1 MFLFELCK
9 YLAHFYIILMYARV
23 CAREYES
30 CLKWKTFG
38 LEFLEKFSKK
48 KICVVSEV
56 VHVGDRLLSWGL
68 LF

>member
-30 CLKWKTFG
+30 CLKWKTFS

-48 KICVVSEV
+48 KIFFVCETLF
-56 VHVGDRLLSWGL
+56 VGDRL
-68 LF
+68 

>member
-23 CAREYES
+23 CAREYEG
-30 CLKWKTFG
+30 CPKWKTFG

-48 KICVVSEV
+48 KICVPGEAVY
-56 VHVGDRLLSWGL
+56 VGDRLLSWGL

>member
-30 CLKWKTFG
+30 CPKWKTFG

-48 KICVVSEV
+48 KISVPGEV
-56 VHVGDRLLSWGL
+56 VCVGDRLLSWGL

>member
-9 YLAHFYIILMYARV
+9 YFAHFYIILMYARV

-30 CLKWKTFG
+30 CPKWKTFG

-48 KICVVSEV
+48 KICVVCEV

>member
-30 CLKWKTFG
+30 CPKWKTFG

-48 KICVVSEV
+48 KIFIVCETLF
-56 VHVGDRLLSWGL
+56 VGDRL
-68 LF
+68 